1 MTGVDDGRPL
11 GIHLFDAIE
20 NRRAALRIDRHGR
33 FIEEDELRTMRDA
46 ASYIEAPQKTPG
58 KLLRTRAGVIFKPD
72 EFDGTLHQL
81 LALCRI

>member
-1 MTGVDDGRPL
+1 MAGVDDGRPF

-20 NRRAALRIDRHGR
+20 DRRTALRVDRHGG
-33 FIEEDELRTMRDA
+33 FIKEDELRTMRDA

-58 KLLRTRAGVIFKPD
+58 ELLRTRAGVIFKPD